1 MMVGIVAL
9 SFTLLSTAFMLLS
22 YRYII
27 SETRDRLERNAGYIA
42 AATSDYLQNV
52 DSLSLLDGIKWTL
65 YQSTMETVSAVSEAS
80 VIVTNTQG
88 EILYA
93 TDSDLYHKQI
103 PDRVVQQILQQGHYN
118 GITNLGGVYG
128 ANRYIAGLPVQT
140 KLTPTLAANLGL
152 VLVSGD
158 TSGLSEMWRATA
170 TIFFFAAVVV
180 LLIAVIAS
188 SITSAHQTRPL
199 TEMAEAARKF
209 GRGEFDVR
217 VNSYKDRCDEIGELA
232 EAFNFMANSLE
243 KVESQRADFIAN
255 VSHELKTPMTTIA
268 GFADGILDGTI
279 PKDQEDKYLA
289 TIADETRRLSRLVR
303 SMLDMSRLESTGEDL
318 TRRREFDISE
328 KIVST
333 MLSFEARADDK
344 QLDVDLQLPEDSMQV
359 LADPDAITRVLYNLM
374 DNAVKF
380 AAPGSTLCVSLWK
393 SEGKAYVSV
402 RDHGETIPPDD
413 LPFIFDRFHK
423 SDRSRSL
430 DRDGV
435 GLGLYLVKSI
445 LDAHGEDIAVT
456 SRDGVT
462 EFVFTLTLAKPA
474 PKPTAKPEST
484 GRRGGRKNS

>member
-1 MMVGIVAL
+1 MKSLYKRELTMMVGIVAL

-180 LLIAVIAS
+180 GGVSLTCGSTAIRTAA
-188 SITSAHQTRPL
+188 TRS
-199 TEMAEAARKF
+199 
-209 GRGEFDVR
+209 G
-217 VNSYKDRCDEIGELA
+217 
-232 EAFNFMANSLE
+232 SL
-243 KVESQRADFIAN
+243 
-255 VSHELKTPMTTIA
+255 
-268 GFADGILDGTI
+268 
-279 PKDQEDKYLA
+279 
-289 TIADETRRLSRLVR
+289 
-303 SMLDMSRLESTGEDL
+303 
-318 TRRREFDISE
+318 RRRSTSWPTPWRRWRASGLIS
-328 KIVST
+328 SPT
-333 MLSFEARADDK
+333 
-344 QLDVDLQLPEDSMQV
+344 
-359 LADPDAITRVLYNLM
+359 
-374 DNAVKF
+374 
-380 AAPGSTLCVSLWK
+380 SLT
-393 SEGKAYVSV
+393 SL
-402 RDHGETIPPDD
+402 RPP
-413 LPFIFDRFHK
+413 
-423 SDRSRSL
+423 
-430 DRDGV
+430 
-435 GLGLYLVKSI
+435 
-445 LDAHGEDIAVT
+445 
-456 SRDGVT
+456 
-462 EFVFTLTLAKPA
+462 
-474 PKPTAKPEST
+474 
-484 GRRGGRKNS
+484 

>member
-1 MMVGIVAL
+1 M
-9 SFTLLSTAFMLLS
+9 STALWKPKVVSVPQDIQDAILGDQGFYQGRSSIGGAYDLKQFVVGVPV
-22 YRYII
+22 
-27 SETRDRLERNAGYIA
+27 TREDGSTVGMVLAVMDAR
-42 AATSDYLQNV
+42 
-52 DSLSLLDGIKWTL
+52 SLMS
-65 YQSTMETVSAVSEAS
+65 
-80 VIVTNTQG
+80 
-88 EILYA
+88 
-93 TDSDLYHKQI
+93 
-103 PDRVVQQILQQGHYN
+103 
-118 GITNLGGVYG
+118 
-128 ANRYIAGLPVQT
+128 
-140 KLTPTLAANLGL
+140 
-152 VLVSGD
+152 
-158 TSGLSEMWRATA
+158 MWRSF
-170 TIFFFAAVVV
+170 IGLFFMTSAII
-180 LLIAVIAS
+180 LLISFVAS
-188 SITSAHQTRPL
+188 SLTSMRQIQPIR
-199 TEMAEAARKF
+199 EMARATRAYAA
-209 GRGEFDVR
+209 GNFDVR
-217 VNSYKDRCDEIGELA
+217 MQDTGRNDEIGELA
-232 EAFNFMANSLE
+232 ASFNNMADSLAE
-243 KVESQRADFIAN
+243 TERQRSDFIAN
-255 VSHELKTPMTTIA
+255 ISHELKTPMTTIA

-333 MLSFEARADDK
+333 MLSFEARANDK

-484 GRRGGRKNS
+484 GRRGGRKSS